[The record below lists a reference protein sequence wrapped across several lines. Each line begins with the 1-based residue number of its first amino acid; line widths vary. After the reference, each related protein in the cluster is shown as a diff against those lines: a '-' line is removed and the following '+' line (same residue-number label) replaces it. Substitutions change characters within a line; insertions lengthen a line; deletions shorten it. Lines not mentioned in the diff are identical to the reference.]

1 MSIPHALVHRL
12 LLPALLALA
21 LTPRLGAAELLK
33 PGATVPAIEAK
44 DQHEQPFTLGDGVA
58 WLLISFDMGTG
69 KAANGYFEKKGA
81 PFLGDHQAVYVAN
94 IHGMPGVGR
103 MFALPKMRKY
113 PHRIVLADDE
123 HLLDPFPREEDRVTV
138 IKLGPGRVVQSIA
151 FWNPRKEEA
160 PLD

>member
-1 MSIPHALVHRL
+1 MTLPRL
-12 LLPALLALA
+12 TVTGLFILALA
-21 LTPRLGAAELLK
+21 VSSTAFAAAERLK
-33 PGATVPAIEAK
+33 PGDTVPAIEAK
-44 DQHEQPFTLGDGVA
+44 DQHEQPFKLGDDA
-58 WLLISFDMGTG
+58 LWLLISFDMGTG
-69 KAANGYFEKKGA
+69 KAANGYFEKQGA
-81 PFLGDHQAVYVAN
+81 PYLPDHKAVYVAN

-123 HLLDPFPREEDRVTV
+123 HLLDVYPREDDRVTV

-151 FWNPRKEEA
+151 FWDPRKAAA

>member
-1 MSIPHALVHRL
+1 MTLPRL
-12 LLPALLALA
+12 PFTILTVLALA
-21 LTPRLGAAELLK
+21 IAAPGLVAAEIIQ
-33 PGATVPAIEAK
+33 PGDTVPAIEAK
-44 DQHEQPFTLGDGVA
+44 DQHEQPFKLGDDA
-58 WLLISFDMGTG
+58 LWLLISFDMGTG

-81 PFLGDHQAVYVAN
+81 PYLPDHKAVYVAN

-123 HLLDPFPREEDRVTV
+123 HLLDVYPREDDRVTV

-151 FWNPRKEEA
+151 FWDPRKAAA

>member
-1 MSIPHALVHRL
+1 MSLPHLATRLFL
-12 LLPALLALA
+12 LLAFAFTLVA
-21 LTPRLGAAELLK
+21 PRAIGAEVLK
-33 PGATVPAIEAK
+33 PGATVPALEAM
-44 DQHEQPFTLGDGVA
+44 DQHEQPFKLGDDAA

-69 KAANGYFEKKGA
+69 KAANRFFEDKGA
-81 PFLGDHQAVYVAN
+81 PFLTERKAVYVAN

-113 PHRIVLADDE
+113 PHRIILADDE

-138 IKLGPGRVVQSIA
+138 IKLGPGRTVQSIV
-151 FWNPRKEEA
+151 FWDPRKAAA